1 MLTRALNDEVG
12 CNNLLDIFYNT
23 FHRKYSPLFCDFS
36 RLAGEYIRQDEL
48 KCLKLSFVNN
58 SVQENSK
65 RYYILSCKCRGAK
78 QKQYVPKKP
87 YIQYLIHAGNPNRC
101 LYFTTYMV
109 PLPQFRSLALLKQSA
124 RTKFYEGYMNKK
136 ITSHKYCM
144 IFCS

>member
-1 MLTRALNDEVG
+1 MLTRGLSDKVG
-12 CNNLLDIFYNT
+12 CNNLLVILYNT
-23 FHRKYSPLFCDFS
+23 FHRKCSPLFCDFS

-87 YIQYLIHAGNPNRC
+87 YISSISFTRLIQTDACISQLIWYPYHSFVR
-101 LYFTTYMV
+101 
-109 PLPQFRSLALLKQSA
+109 ALEL
-124 RTKFYEGYMNKK
+124 YEGYMYKK

-144 IFCS
+144 TFVLQS